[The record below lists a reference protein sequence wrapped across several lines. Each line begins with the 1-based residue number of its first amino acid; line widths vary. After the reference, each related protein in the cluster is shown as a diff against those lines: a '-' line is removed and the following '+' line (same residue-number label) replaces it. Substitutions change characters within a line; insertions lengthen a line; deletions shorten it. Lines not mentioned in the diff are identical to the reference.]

1 MLYKVGKTGIAV
13 MHPIII
19 YSTSELFF
27 CRRSHFFLSSILDTL
42 KNLMSTINFIFLA
55 AVALAPATAFAELV
69 FDINNSSYKVQH
81 DGSEPMTY
89 GQLLAQ
95 RQDCNQQK
103 PFVACT
109 ISNHRYTAELL
120 KSPNGCEIAKLNLTI
135 KIRVLVPDFGD
146 LLPSE
151 QARLLEFRN
160 KLNEHEEGHVGIYKA
175 EFSKLYNKVIAMT
188 SDVSCEQLK
197 RQVTQELKKG
207 AEDIGVKQA
216 KYDLQ
221 TRHGILQGTRFPTQ
235 Q

>member
-1 MLYKVGKTGIAV
+1 

-81 DGSEPMTY
+81 DGSEPITY

-95 RQDCNQQK
+95 RQDCNKQN

-109 ISNHRYTAELL
+109 ISNHRYSAELL
-120 KSPNGCEIAKLNLTI
+120 KSTNGCEIAKLNLTI

-151 QARLLEFRN
+151 QARR
-160 KLNEHEEGHVGIYKA
+160 
-175 EFSKLYNKVIAMT
+175 
-188 SDVSCEQLK
+188 
-197 RQVTQELKKG
+197 
-207 AEDIGVKQA
+207 
-216 KYDLQ
+216 
-221 TRHGILQGTRFPTQ
+221 
-235 Q
+235 

>member
-1 MLYKVGKTGIAV
+1 
-13 MHPIII
+13 
-19 YSTSELFF
+19 
-27 CRRSHFFLSSILDTL
+27 
-42 KNLMSTINFIFLA
+42 MSTINFIFLG

-95 RQDCNQQK
+95 RQDCNKQK

-109 ISNHRYTAELL
+109 ISNHRYSAELL
-120 KSPNGCEIAKLNLTI
+120 NSPNGCEIAKLNLII
-135 KIRVLVPDFGD
+135 KIRVLLPDFGD

-160 KLNEHEEGHVGIYKA
+160 KLSDHEQGHVDIYTS
-175 EFSKLYNKVIAMT
+175 EFNQLYDKVRAMT

-197 RQVTQELKKG
+197 REVTQALKKG

>member
-1 MLYKVGKTGIAV
+1 
-13 MHPIII
+13 
-19 YSTSELFF
+19 
-27 CRRSHFFLSSILDTL
+27 
-42 KNLMSTINFIFLA
+42 MSTINFIFLA
-55 AVALAPATAFAELV
+55 AVAFTPATAFAELV

-95 RQDCNQQK
+95 RQDCNKQN

-109 ISNHRYTAELL
+109 ISNHRYSAELL
-120 KSPNGCEIAKLNLTI
+120 KSTNGCEIAKLNLTI
-135 KIRVLVPDFGD
+135 KIRVLLPDFGD

-151 QARLLEFRN
+151 QGRLLEFRN
-160 KLNEHEEGHVGIYKA
+160 KLSEHEEGHVGIYKA

-207 AEDIGVKQA
+207 VEDIGAKQS

-221 TRHGILQGTRFPTQ
+221 TRHGILQGSRFPSQ
-235 Q
+235 

>member
-1 MLYKVGKTGIAV
+1 
-13 MHPIII
+13 
-19 YSTSELFF
+19 
-27 CRRSHFFLSSILDTL
+27 
-42 KNLMSTINFIFLA
+42 MSTINFIFFA
-55 AVALAPATAFAELV
+55 AVALTQTTAFAELV

-81 DGSEPMTY
+81 DGSEPITY

-95 RQDCNQQK
+95 RQDCNKQN

-109 ISNHRYTAELL
+109 ISNHRYTAEFV
-120 KSPNGCEIAKLNLTI
+120 KSPHQCQIAKLDLTV
-135 KIRVLVPDFGD
+135 KIRVLLPDFGD
-146 LLPSE
+146 LLSIE

-160 KLNEHEEGHVGIYKA
+160 KLSEHEEGHVDIYKS
-175 EFSKLYNKVIAMT
+175 EFSRLYDKVIAMT

-207 AEDIGVKQA
+207 AEEIGMKQA

-235 Q
+235 